1 MPTIK
6 DVAQRA
12 KVSVGTVSA
21 ALNKTKYVSP
31 VLMERILKAVDE
43 LGYRADGIARS
54 LKRGKTDLIGLI
66 VDDLNNL
73 FYVELLE
80 QIELEA
86 RKKGYSVLLCQ
97 SGGDVS
103 TERAYLD
110 ILEKYRVDGLI
121 WSMAGKAEDY
131 EARYG
136 GTFPVP
142 LVLVDRISPSFGAFD
157 HVVLNNNAAGRQAAD
172 YLLDLGHRQIVLL
185 NGPDYLSVAHER
197 RTGFEEGL
205 LARGV
210 EIDEGLV
217 ISNSFHE
224 QEAFEA
230 CCDLLR
236 QRPDVTAIIAAS
248 GVLFVAALRALKA
261 CKRSCPED
269 VSVVGIDDFPL
280 ANLMTPAVTVVA
292 QPVKRMGQVAFEL
305 LMRRME
311 APETS
316 TIHRMLE
323 PSLIVRGSCRPAG
336 DNRGT
341 PSGRTGNKR

>member
-12 KVSVGTVSA
+12 QVSVGTVSA

-31 VLMERILKAVDE
+31 VLMERIMRAVEE

-86 RKKGYSVLLCQ
+86 RNKGYSVLLCQ

-103 TERAYLD
+103 TERIYLD
-110 ILEKYRVDGLI
+110 ILQKYRVDGLI

-136 GTFPVP
+136 GKFPVP
-142 LVLVDRISPSFGAFD
+142 LVLVDRISPPFAAFD
-157 HVVLNNNAAGRQAAD
+157 HVVLNNSAAGQQAAD
-172 YLLDLGHRQIVLL
+172 YLLDLGHRRIVLL

-197 RTGFEEGL
+197 RAGFEEGL
-205 LARGV
+205 RARGL

-217 ISNSFHE
+217 INNSFHE

-236 QRPDVTAIIAAS
+236 QRPDITAIIAAS

-261 CKRSCPED
+261 CKRSCPDD

-280 ANLMTPAVTVVA
+280 ASLMTPTVTAVA
-292 QPVKRMGQVAFEL
+292 QPVKRMGKVAFEL

-311 APETS
+311 TPDAA

-323 PSLIVRGSCRPAG
+323 PSLIVRGSCKPADATTG
-336 DNRGT
+336 DRK
-341 PSGRTGNKR
+341 GRRS